1 MDEDKSGLRAS
12 VQKLQPKNQ
21 KWKDI
26 KNNPTRTGTE
36 RQSRDSFV
44 PIFLNRV
51 PDPGWLKIGFELTR
65 VRASGFRVLI
75 QKASDSDGFYA
86 DSDPREH
93 SPRVSGSGN
102 LQGNVILFQL

>member
-1 MDEDKSGLRAS
+1 MDEDKSGLGAS
-12 VQKLQPKNQ
+12 VQKLQKEDQ

-26 KNNPTRTGTE
+26 KTTRIGTV